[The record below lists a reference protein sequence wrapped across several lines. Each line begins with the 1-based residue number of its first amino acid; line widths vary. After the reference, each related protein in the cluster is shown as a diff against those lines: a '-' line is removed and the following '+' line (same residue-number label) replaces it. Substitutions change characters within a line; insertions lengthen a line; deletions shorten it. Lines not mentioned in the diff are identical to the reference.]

1 VSKLFQRQWLFVFVL
16 TFLVTFGSVTA
27 THSQAPLNRDAAIAE
42 VRSLAASDVEMEIPR
57 RTEFAIKQHGGGKTP
72 GLSDRDIGKIY
83 DQEYS
88 QKNKEKKQNWREIL
102 FQNGWAVAVVAFL
115 IAIFQDTVKKWV
127 TTLATTIEKKIY
139 NQFAGTKLFWGIALK
154 KYHQALIGKYHE
166 LKIPF
171 RVDRPL
177 KMQDVYVPLKVKGSQ
192 NYDLIDANQAVSQY
206 RRLMVTGKPGSG
218 KSMLLKYLTLSEAE
232 GRLQLPD
239 QPVAVLLELFRLS
252 DGSEILPQL
261 VKALEREDFP
271 HGEKFLQQALEKG
284 TILLLLD
291 GLDEVGSAA
300 RSSVIQKLKDFL
312 DTYEKCR
319 FVMTCRSQVYRGEFS
334 DRVDRTLEVIEFT
347 DVQMRRFLKAWAMP
361 PEKSIDQ
368 LMQMLRDRPRILELA
383 RNPLLLTIIAYLYC
397 DTPFV
402 LPHSRS
408 EFYQKSTDILLESW
422 DQARQTP
429 NVYKMREKRLV
440 LRHLA
445 ACLQDQ
451 QGSDL
456 FELPARGRRSLDFQS
471 VFAQVASVLPS
482 LNLDA
487 GKDTQPLLKEVIE
500 RSGLLMEI
508 DGGDRYQFAHL
519 TLQEFFVAD
528 QFRDRA
534 DDLVARFG
542 ADAIAW
548 REPIKLWC
556 GLVGNSTS
564 LIERIYQID
573 AIAAFECLADAQQ
586 VDQALA
592 DRIIEAFKGRLGEVA
607 EGDAIV
613 QAFAAVAA
621 NARSRGEAVFQ
632 FLEASL
638 GGGESNRRIAAAQA
652 LSLTNLLRA
661 AQVLAEHYSSEV
673 RQPLIRMGDLAVPA
687 LKKLA
692 ESGNQNA
699 LNDLARIGT
708 PGAAQVL
715 VPFLWHSD
723 AAMSGRTA
731 WHLGTLI
738 SQPEVEAA
746 FRECQLEK
754 SQLNNKLLLDWV
766 WEPFFGSTYDSTTY
780 IAGTDVLSSPPVL
793 KSALPIV
800 ANRIA
805 YLLQEAPIETALSPL
820 RLDPRLVIPVCAI
833 ALRQQ
838 VDLPKE
844 LSSQAALLEQ
854 QTITPEI
861 EQQIR
866 KEVNNLLGVKQ
877 SRRRW
882 AFLLSSLPPKL
893 QLDLLSRLINGRK
906 TDKGDWSRLFRR
918 IKYRFKTGWHYR
930 IILGCA
936 LLLSAVA
943 LIQMFY
949 LPFQSPQNWTSWL
962 FGLNSLVIVYFW
974 IFLQRGIEEPFAPDL
989 FVNFGLFGMV
999 TFLIELRR
1007 LYTQRSVWSGIEILF
1022 DITTNVNTV
1031 FNAVITTGTIVSA
1044 VVVIVVITGAIVGTI
1059 VGTISSLFE
1068 VAAGFG
1074 GIFAGLVFIA
1084 VSGIVAIA
1092 VFISVGNSGIRF
1104 WYRAKNKPDSRRF
1117 LAALAFPF
1125 FCWLPITVCYSTLAF
1140 LNFLSEWQVALL
1152 WVTIVLPCT
1161 LLWFYG
1167 QHKDYQAR
1175 NPLQGIP
1182 ELEKYRREPR

>member
-1 VSKLFQRQWLFVFVL
+1 MSKLVQRQWIFVFAL
-16 TFLVTFGSVTA
+16 TFLVTFGSITA
-27 THSQAPLNRDAAIAE
+27 THSQTPSSRDAAIADIKKSAE
-42 VRSLAASDVEMEIPR
+42 RHVKTDSSMQTSTVLKQFEKDNGGLTPPEI
-57 RTEFAIKQHGGGKTP
+57 I
-72 GLSDRDIGKIY
+72 KIY
-83 DQEYS
+83 EDEYVRL
-88 QKNKEKKQNWREIL
+88 KEAKEADPWERFLPKV
-102 FQNGWAVAVVAFL
+102 GWMAAAL
-115 IAIFQDTVKKWV
+115 LGLWAIFRDTINTWTK
-127 TTLATTIEKKIY
+127 TLADKLFKSVY
-139 NQFAGTKLFWGIALK
+139 NRFAGTKLFRDIALK
-154 KYHQALIGKYHE
+154 KYRQALIVKHCE
-166 LKIPF
+166 LRIPF
-171 RVDRPL
+171 RLDRPL
-177 KMQDVYVPLKVKGSQ
+177 KMQDVYVPLNVKGSQ
-192 NYDLIDANQAVSQY
+192 SYDLIDAYEAVSQY
-206 RRLMVTGKPGSG
+206 KRLMVTGQPGSG

-232 GRLQLPD
+232 GRLQLTN
-239 QPVAVLLELFRLS
+239 QPVAVFLELFRLS

-271 HGEKFLQQALEKG
+271 HGENFLQQALDKG
-284 TILLLLD
+284 TVLLLLD

-300 RSSVIQKLKDFL
+300 RSSVIQKLRNFL
-312 DTYEKCR
+312 DTHEKCR

-334 DRVDRTLEVIEFT
+334 DCVDRTLEVVEFT

-368 LMQMLRDRPRILELA
+368 LMQTLGDRPRILELA

-445 ACLQDQ
+445 ASLQDQ
-451 QGSDL
+451 QGSD
-456 FELPARGRRSLDFQS
+456 RRSLDFQS
-471 VFAQVASVLPS
+471 VLAQVASVLPS

-542 ADAIAW
+542 ADASAW

-556 GLVGNSTS
+556 GLVGNSTP

-592 DRIIEAFKGRLGEVA
+592 DRIIEAFKSRLGEVA

-621 NARSRGEAVFQ
+621 NTRSRGEAVFR

-638 GGGESNRRIAAAQA
+638 GSGRSDRRIAAANA
-652 LSLTNLLRA
+652 LSLTNLPAA
-661 AQVLAEHYSSEV
+661 AQVLANHYSSEV

-708 PGAAQVL
+708 PEAAKRL

-723 AAMSGRTA
+723 AAMSGRTT
-731 WHLGTLI
+731 WHLATLI
-738 SQPEVEAA
+738 SQPEVEEAI
-746 FRECQLEK
+746 RECQLEQW
-754 SQLNNKLLLDWV
+754 QLDDKLLLSWV
-766 WEPFFGSTYDSTTY
+766 WEPFNEST
-780 IAGTDVLSSPPVL
+780 GLS
-793 KSALPIV
+793 IV

-805 YLLQEAPIETALSPL
+805 YLLQEAPIETALTPL
-820 RLDPRLVIPVCAI
+820 KLDPRLVIPVCAI

-838 VDLPKE
+838 VDLPKK
-844 LSSQAALLEQ
+844 LSPQAEVLLEQ
-854 QTITPEI
+854 QTITPI
-861 EQQIR
+861 EQLIR
-866 KEVNNLLGVKQ
+866 QVIEQTIRQEVSDLLGVQQ
-877 SRRRW
+877 SSSRW

-893 QLDLLSRLINGRK
+893 QLGLISRLDLLREWQIRG
-906 TDKGDWSRLFRR
+906 
-918 IKYRFKTGWHYR
+918 FK
-930 IILGCA
+930 
-936 LLLSAVA
+936 LLE
-943 LIQMFY
+943 
-949 LPFQSPQNWTSWL
+949 T
-962 FGLNSLVIVYFW
+962 
-974 IFLQRGIEEPFAPDL
+974 
-989 FVNFGLFGMV
+989 
-999 TFLIELRR
+999 
-1007 LYTQRSVWSGIEILF
+1007 
-1022 DITTNVNTV
+1022 
-1031 FNAVITTGTIVSA
+1031 
-1044 VVVIVVITGAIVGTI
+1044 
-1059 VGTISSLFE
+1059 
-1068 VAAGFG
+1068 
-1074 GIFAGLVFIA
+1074 
-1084 VSGIVAIA
+1084 
-1092 VFISVGNSGIRF
+1092 
-1104 WYRAKNKPDSRRF
+1104 RAKNRF
-1117 LAALAFPF
+1117 
-1125 FCWLPITVCYSTLAF
+1125 TQEVY
-1140 LNFLSEWQVALL
+1140 
-1152 WVTIVLPCT
+1152 
-1161 LLWFYG
+1161 
-1167 QHKDYQAR
+1167 
-1175 NPLQGIP
+1175 
-1182 ELEKYRREPR
+1182 

>member
-1 VSKLFQRQWLFVFVL
+1 
-16 TFLVTFGSVTA
+16 
-27 THSQAPLNRDAAIAE
+27 
-42 VRSLAASDVEMEIPR
+42 M
-57 RTEFAIKQHGGGKTP
+57 
-72 GLSDRDIGKIY
+72 
-83 DQEYS
+83 
-88 QKNKEKKQNWREIL
+88 
-102 FQNGWAVAVVAFL
+102 
-115 IAIFQDTVKKWV
+115 
-127 TTLATTIEKKIY
+127 
-139 NQFAGTKLFWGIALK
+139 
-154 KYHQALIGKYHE
+154 IGKYRE

-171 RVDRPL
+171 RLDRPL

-192 NYDLIDANQAVSQY
+192 NYDLIDAFQAVSQHK
-206 RRLMVTGKPGSG
+206 RLMVTGQPGSG

-232 GRLQLPD
+232 GRLVNLPD
-239 QPVAVLLELFRLS
+239 QPVAVLLELYRLS
-252 DGSEILPQL
+252 DGSEILPQF
-261 VKALEREDFP
+261 VKVLEREDFP
-271 HGEKFLQQALEKG
+271 HGENFLQQALEKG

-300 RSSVIQKLKDFL
+300 RSQIIQKLKDFL

-334 DRVDRTLEVIEFT
+334 DRVDRTLEVVEFT

-368 LMQMLRDRPRILELA
+368 LMQTLRDRPRILELA

-445 ACLQDQ
+445 ACLQEQ
-451 QGSDL
+451 QESD
-456 FELPARGRRSLDFQS
+456 RRSLDFRS
-471 VFAQVASVLPS
+471 VFTQVSTVLPS

-487 GKDTQPLLKEVIE
+487 GKDTEPLLKEVIE

-564 LIERIYQID
+564 LIERIYQMD

-607 EGDAIV
+607 EGEAIV

-621 NARSRGEAVFQ
+621 NTRSRGEAVFR

-638 GGGESNRRIAAAQA
+638 GSGDNRRIAAANA
-652 LSLTNLLRA
+652 LSLTNLPAA
-661 AQVLAEHYSSEV
+661 AQVLANHYSSEV

-708 PGAAQVL
+708 PGAAQGL

-723 AAMSGRTA
+723 AAMSGCTTWYLA
-731 WHLGTLI
+731 TLI
-738 SQPEVEAA
+738 SQPEVEEA
-746 FRECQLEK
+746 FRECQFEQW
-754 SQLNNKLLLDWV
+754 QLDDKLLLSWV
-766 WEPFFGSTYDSTTY
+766 WEPFNEST
-780 IAGTDVLSSPPVL
+780 G
-793 KSALPIV
+793 LPIV

-805 YLLQEAPIETALSPL
+805 YLLQEAPIETALTPL
-820 RLDPRLVIPVCAI
+820 KLDPRLVIPVCAI
-833 ALRQQ
+833 A
-838 VDLPKE
+838 
-844 LSSQAALLEQ
+844 
-854 QTITPEI
+854 
-861 EQQIR
+861 
-866 KEVNNLLGVKQ
+866 
-877 SRRRW
+877 
-882 AFLLSSLPPKL
+882 
-893 QLDLLSRLINGRK
+893 
-906 TDKGDWSRLFRR
+906 
-918 IKYRFKTGWHYR
+918 
-930 IILGCA
+930 
-936 LLLSAVA
+936 
-943 LIQMFY
+943 
-949 LPFQSPQNWTSWL
+949 
-962 FGLNSLVIVYFW
+962 
-974 IFLQRGIEEPFAPDL
+974 
-989 FVNFGLFGMV
+989 
-999 TFLIELRR
+999 
-1007 LYTQRSVWSGIEILF
+1007 
-1022 DITTNVNTV
+1022 
-1031 FNAVITTGTIVSA
+1031 
-1044 VVVIVVITGAIVGTI
+1044 
-1059 VGTISSLFE
+1059 
-1068 VAAGFG
+1068 
-1074 GIFAGLVFIA
+1074 
-1084 VSGIVAIA
+1084 
-1092 VFISVGNSGIRF
+1092 
-1104 WYRAKNKPDSRRF
+1104 
-1117 LAALAFPF
+1117 
-1125 FCWLPITVCYSTLAF
+1125 
-1140 LNFLSEWQVALL
+1140 
-1152 WVTIVLPCT
+1152 
-1161 LLWFYG
+1161 
-1167 QHKDYQAR
+1167 
-1175 NPLQGIP
+1175 
-1182 ELEKYRREPR
+1182 